1 MSRFTGDF
9 NGDCEAC
16 GEYVEFAIGVQTGRE
31 PVAMHFGPRGAE
43 QITLSEFELVLMVE
57 EDIDVRF
64 RFLCPLCGGESG
76 GKASCREATMPG

>member
-9 NGDCEAC
+9 SGECEAC

-43 QITLSEFELVLMVE
+43 NITLSEFELLLMVDE
-57 EDIDVRF
+57 ELDVKF
-64 RFLCPLCGGESG
+64 RFVCPLCGGESAG
-76 GKASCREATMPG
+76 RAACKGAAMPG